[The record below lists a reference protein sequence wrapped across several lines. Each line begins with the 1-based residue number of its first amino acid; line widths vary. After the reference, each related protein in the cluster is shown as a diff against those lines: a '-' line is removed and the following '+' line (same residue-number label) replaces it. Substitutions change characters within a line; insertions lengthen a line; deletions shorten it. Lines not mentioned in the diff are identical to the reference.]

1 MPRATT
7 NRYSRSHETSTKASG
22 SQSTS
27 DSAGGSSGRN
37 PLFNTERF
45 GQHILKNPLVAQAIV
60 DKASAGSAI

>member
-7 NRYSRSHETSTKASG
+7 NRYSRSHESSAKASG

-27 DSAGGSSGRN
+27 DNASGSSTRN

-60 DKASAGSAI
+60 DK